1 MFHNSSFG
9 SDLDDTSSILTL
21 VNPPNPKLK
30 SEMHTE
36 LVINKT
42 STLNNVLLHNG
53 SPYFNISTHNPA
65 AADTDITDART
76 GEVLVTIRR
85 HVFRSDEVTLMNH
98 GASAMKV
105 GKTWLK
111 ESKMPDGVDDV
122 FENRPRWDFASSV
135 EDFAWRL
142 DVVHRLVLCPA
153 SDMGNPIA
161 WIQLPELDGSN
172 LKTPALVVPSAS
184 ESMWDVIVAGWVI
197 LEQKVRLDEK

>member
-9 SDLDDTSSILTL
+9 PDLDDTSSILTL

-30 SEMHTE
+30 SDTHTE
-36 LVINKT
+36 LVISKT

-76 GEVLVTIRR
+76 GEVLVKIRR

-111 ESKMPDGVDDV
+111 ESKMPDG
-122 FENRPRWDFASSV
+122 
-135 EDFAWRL
+135 
-142 DVVHRLVLCPA
+142 
-153 SDMGNPIA
+153 GY
-161 WIQLPELDGSN
+161 
-172 LKTPALVVPSAS
+172 
-184 ESMWDVIVAGWVI
+184 VI
-197 LEQKVRLDEK
+197 LT